1 MTGLRVVSA
10 GFAPTIQDFG
20 RPHVQHIGV
29 PPSGA
34 LDPVALRIANA
45 LVGNPPET
53 AAIELRVMGPTVEI
67 EADAVRLAM
76 VGTGSPVEILGDRR
90 VEAPSHQSIRLT
102 RGRRLRVGSLSDTG
116 VAYLAVEGGFALDP
130 VYGSLS
136 TYTRA
141 RIGGLEGRALRDGDL
156 LGLRQPA
163 AAERAEHRCGDR
175 SWWWDGD
182 AVRVVLGPQEDFF
195 TADSLAAF
203 FGDEYRITREADR
216 MGVRLDGPV
225 LQHARGHDIVS
236 DGIAT
241 GAIQVPGN
249 GRPIVLL
256 ADHQT
261 TGGYPKLG
269 TVISA
274 DVPRIGRMR
283 PGDALRFAE
292 VSIDEAEAAR
302 RALED
307 RITRTIERFGP
318 AEPWL
323 DEEALYRRNL
333 ISGFVESTEA
343 LP

>member
-1 MTGLRVVSA
+1 MSGLRVVSA
-10 GFAPTIQDFG
+10 GFAPTLQDFG

-53 AAIELRVMGPTVEI
+53 AAIELRVMGPTVEV
-67 EADAVRLAM
+67 EAEAVRLAL
-76 VGTGSPVEILGDRR
+76 VGTGSPVEILGERR

-102 RGRRLRVGSLSDTG
+102 RGRRLRVGGLSDTG
-116 VAYLAVEGGFALDP
+116 VAYLAVEGGFAVEP

-141 RIGGLEGRALRDGDL
+141 RIGGLDGRALRDGDL
-156 LGLRQPA
+156 LALRQPA
-163 AAERAEHRCGDR
+163 AAERAEQRCADR
-175 SWWWDGD
+175 SWWSDGD
-182 AVRVVLGPQEDFF
+182 PVRVVLGPQEDYF

-203 FGDEYRITREADR
+203 FGGEYRITREADR

-292 VSIDEAEAAR
+292 VSIDDAETAR

-307 RITRTIERFGP
+307 RIARTIERFGP

-343 LP
+343 VP

>member
-1 MTGLRVVSA
+1 MSGLRVVSA
-10 GFAPTIQDFG
+10 GFAPTLQDFG
-20 RPHVQHIGV
+20 RPQVQHLGV

-53 AAIELRVMGPTVEI
+53 AAIEMRVMGPTLEI
-67 EADAVRLAM
+67 DADAVRLAL
-76 VGTGSPVEILGDRR
+76 VGTGSAVEILGERR

-102 RGRRLRVGSLSDTG
+102 RGRRLRIGSLSDTG
-116 VAYLAVEGGFALDP
+116 VAYLAVEGGFAVEP

-141 RIGGLEGRALRDGDL
+141 LIGGLDGRALRDGDCL
-156 LGLRQPA
+156 PLHHLQ
-163 AAERAEHRCGDR
+163 AAERAEWRCADR
-175 SWWWDGD
+175 AWWRESGP
-182 AVRVVLGPQEDFF
+182 VRVILGPQEDYF
-195 TADSLAAF
+195 TPASIAAF
-203 FGDEYRITREADR
+203 FEGEYRITREADR
-216 MGVRLDGPV
+216 MGMRLDGPV
-225 LQHARGHDIVS
+225 LEHSRGHDIVS

-274 DVPRIGRMR
+274 DVPRLGRMR

-292 VSIDEAEAAR
+292 VTVEEAEAAR
-302 RALED
+302 RALEE
-307 RITRTIERFGP
+307 RVARTIDRFGP

-323 DEEALYRRNL
+323 DEDALYRRNL
-333 ISGFVESTEA
+333 VSGFVESTEA
-343 LP
+343 VP